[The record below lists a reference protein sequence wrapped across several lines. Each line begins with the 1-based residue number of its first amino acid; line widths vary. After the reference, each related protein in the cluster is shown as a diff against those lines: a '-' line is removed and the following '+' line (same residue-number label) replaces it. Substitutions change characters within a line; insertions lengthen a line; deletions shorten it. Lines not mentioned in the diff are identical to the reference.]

1 MDQKQVVASLLAKA
15 NKYRNFARWI
25 GDRQTVQSILA
36 LIVEL
41 KQRARA
47 LARPD
52 EDKIRR
58 RAREIWTETANRPG
72 EMLSFGSRQ
81 SANFAR
87 RKRLPRKSER
97 TFDGRRCG
105 AGIGAKIAIRQPL
118 DCPPKGLA
126 HR

>member
-15 NKYRNFARWI
+15 NKYRDFARWI

-58 RAREIWTETANRPG
+58 RAREISTERPT
-72 EMLSFGSRQ
+72 SR
-81 SANFAR
+81 
-87 RKRLPRKSER
+87 
-97 TFDGRRCG
+97 
-105 AGIGAKIAIRQPL
+105 
-118 DCPPKGLA
+118 
-126 HR
+126 